1 MNATGGRLKQCSD
14 LRLSTDKPYP
24 LAMDLIASLQCADQ
38 PGIVHAMTSAVLACG
53 GNIIEN
59 QQFTDPTTNT
69 FVMRTRFETSEGQV
83 AAEKSLNEGLAKYQP
98 SLKIRPTSERP
109 RALVMVTKESHC
121 LRDLLYLNELGE
133 LKVEIPLVISNHE
146 ELRQLVESHGVKF
159 MYLPGDKATQE
170 AEITKQ
176 IELLKIDFVVLAR
189 YMQILSAE
197 FCNRMPGK
205 IINIHHS
212 FLPGFK
218 GAKPYH
224 QAHERGV
231 KIIGASAHFVTSD
244 LDEGPII
251 EQDVAH
257 VTHNATPEELIAI
270 GRDIER
276 RVLAKAV
283 KLYAD
288 DKIFIVGKRTV
299 VFS

>member
-1 MNATGGRLKQCSD
+1 
-14 LRLSTDKPYP
+14 
-24 LAMDLIASLQCADQ
+24 MDLIASLQCADQ

-59 QQFTDPTTNT
+59 QQFTDPTTNI
-69 FVMRTRFETSEGQV
+69 FVMRTRFETKQGLEGAGHSLSEGLSKFNP
-83 AAEKSLNEGLAKYQP
+83 ALH
-98 SLKIRPTSERP
+98 IRPTAQKP

-121 LRDLLYLNELGE
+121 LRDLLYLEDLGE
-133 LKVEIPLVISNHE
+133 LNIEIPLVISNQE
-146 ELRQLVESHGVKF
+146 DLRTLVESHGIKF
-159 MYLPGDKATQE
+159 LHLPVNSETKVSQE
-170 AEITKQ
+170 AEILKQ
-176 IELLKIDFVVLAR
+176 INELKIDFVVLAR
-189 YMQILSAE
+189 YMQIMSKE
-197 FCNRMPGK
+197 FCNKLPGK

-257 VTHNATPEELIAI
+257 VTHNASADELIAI

-288 DKIFIVGKRTV
+288 DKVFIVGQRTV
-299 VFS
+299 VFA

>member
-1 MNATGGRLKQCSD
+1 
-14 LRLSTDKPYP
+14 
-24 LAMDLIASLQCADQ
+24 MDLIASLQCADQ

-59 QQFTDPTTNT
+59 QQFTDPSTNT
-69 FVMRTRFETSEGQV
+69 FVMRTRFETSQGLV
-83 AAEKSLNEGLAKYQP
+83 GATKSLSDGLSKFNPA
-98 SLKIRPTSERP
+98 LHIRPTAQKP

-121 LRDLLYLNELGE
+121 LRDLLYLEELGE
-133 LKVEIPLVISNHE
+133 LNIEIPLVISNRE
-146 ELRQLVESHGVKF
+146 DLRTLVESHGIKF
-159 MYLPGDKATQE
+159 LYLSVTPETKVSQE
-170 AEITKQ
+170 AEILNQ
-176 IELLKIDFVVLAR
+176 IENLKIDFVVLAR
-189 YMQILSAE
+189 YMQIMSKE
-197 FCNRMPGK
+197 FCNKLPGK

-257 VTHNATPEELIAI
+257 VTHIATPEELIAI

-283 KLYAD
+283 KFYAD
-288 DKIFIVGKRTV
+288 DKVFIVGKRTV

>member
-1 MNATGGRLKQCSD
+1 
-14 LRLSTDKPYP
+14 
-24 LAMDLIASLQCADQ
+24 MDLIASLQCADQ

-69 FVMRTRFETSEGQV
+69 FVMRTRFETSQGQA
-83 AAEKSLNEGLAKYQP
+83 AAEKSLSEGLAKYSP
-98 SLKIRPTSERP
+98 ALHIRPTSKRP

-146 ELRQLVESHGVKF
+146 DLRQLVESHGVKF
-159 MYLPGDKATQE
+159 MYLPGDKSSQE
-170 AEITKQ
+170 AEIYKQ
-176 IELLKIDFVVLAR
+176 IELLEIDFVVLAR
-189 YMQILSAE
+189 YMQILSAD
-197 FCNRMPGK
+197 FCDRMSGK

-224 QAHERGV
+224 QAHDRGV

-257 VTHNATPEELIAI
+257 VTHIATPEELIAI

-283 KLYAD
+283 KLYSE
-288 DKIFIVGKRTV
+288 DKIFVVGKRTV
-299 VFS
+299 VFA

>member
-1 MNATGGRLKQCSD
+1 
-14 LRLSTDKPYP
+14 
-24 LAMDLIASLQCADQ
+24 MDLIASLQCADQ

-83 AAEKSLNEGLAKYQP
+83 AAEKALNEGLAKYQP

-170 AEITKQ
+170 AEIAKQ

-197 FCNRMPGK
+197 FCDRLPGK

-257 VTHNATPEELIAI
+257 VTHIATPEELIAI

-283 KLYAD
+283 KLYSE
-288 DKIFIVGKRTV
+288 DKIFVVGKRTV
-299 VFS
+299 VFA

>member
-1 MNATGGRLKQCSD
+1 
-14 LRLSTDKPYP
+14 
-24 LAMDLIASLQCADQ
+24 MDLIATLQCSDQ

-59 QQFTDPTTNT
+59 QQFTDEPTNT
-69 FVMRTRFETSEGQV
+69 FVMRTRFESSQGIE
-83 AAEKSLNEGLAKYQP
+83 AARKSLEEGLGKFSP
-98 SLKIRPTSERP
+98 TLHIRPTQSKP
-109 RALVMVTKESHC
+109 RALVLVTKESHC
-121 LRDLLYLNELGE
+121 LRDLLYLLELGE
-133 LKVEIPLVISNHE
+133 LPIEIPVVVSNHE
-146 ELRQLVESHGVKF
+146 DLRALVESHGF
-159 MYLPGDKATQE
+159 TFIHLPVTAATKASQE
-170 AEITKQ
+170 Q
-176 IELLKIDFVVLAR
+176 ELLELIQKHSIDFVVLAR
-189 YMQILSAE
+189 YMQVLSND
-197 FCNRMPGK
+197 FCAALPGR

-224 QAHERGV
+224 QAHAHGV
-231 KIIGASAHFVTSD
+231 KIIGATAHFVTAN

-257 VTHNATPEELIAI
+257 VSHTSTPEDLIAL

-283 KLYAD
+283 KLYAQD
-288 DKIFIVGKRTV
+288 RIFIVGERTV

>member
-1 MNATGGRLKQCSD
+1 
-14 LRLSTDKPYP
+14 
-24 LAMDLIASLQCADQ
+24 MDLIASLQCADQ

-59 QQFTDPTTNT
+59 QQFTDPATNT
-69 FVMRTRFETSEGQV
+69 FVMRTRFETSQGQA
-83 AAEKSLNEGLAKYQP
+83 AAEKSLSEGLAKYDP
-98 SLKIRPTSERP
+98 ALHIRPTSERP

-146 ELRQLVESHGVKF
+146 DLRQLVESHGVKF
-159 MYLPGDKATQE
+159 MYLPGDKDTQE

-257 VTHNATPEELIAI
+257 VTHIATPEELIAI

-283 KLYAD
+283 KLYSE
-288 DKIFIVGKRTV
+288 DKIFVVGKRTV
-299 VFS
+299 VFA

>member
-1 MNATGGRLKQCSD
+1 
-14 LRLSTDKPYP
+14 
-24 LAMDLIASLQCADQ
+24 MDLIASLQCADQ

-69 FVMRTRFETSEGQV
+69 FVMRTRFETSQGQA
-83 AAEKSLNEGLAKYQP
+83 AAEKSLGEGLSKYNP
-98 SLKIRPTSERP
+98 ALHIRPTSQRP

-133 LKVEIPLVISNHE
+133 LKVEIPLVISNHVD
-146 ELRQLVESHGVKF
+146 LRQLVESHGVKF
-159 MYLPGDKATQE
+159 MYLPGDKAAQE
-170 AEITKQ
+170 IEITKQ
-176 IELLKIDFVVLAR
+176 IQELNIDFVVLAR

-197 FCNRMPGK
+197 FCDRMPGK

-257 VTHNATPEELIAI
+257 VTHIATPEELIAI

-283 KLYAD
+283 KLYSE
-288 DKIFIVGKRTV
+288 DKIFVVGKRTV
-299 VFS
+299 VFA

>member
-1 MNATGGRLKQCSD
+1 
-14 LRLSTDKPYP
+14 
-24 LAMDLIASLQCADQ
+24 MDLIATLQCTDQ
-38 PGIVHAMTSAVLACG
+38 PGIVHAMTTAVLNCG

-59 QQFTDPTTNT
+59 QQFTDHTTNT
-69 FVMRTRFETSEGQV
+69 FVMRTRFETSQGIV
-83 AAEKSLNEGLAKYQP
+83 VAEKNLRDGLSKFSPILHIRETAK
-98 SLKIRPTSERP
+98 KP
-109 RALVMVTKESHC
+109 RALVLVTKESHC
-121 LRDLLYLNELGE
+121 LRDLMYLLELGE
-133 LKVEIPLVISNHE
+133 LPIEIPLVISNRE
-146 ELRQLVESHGVKF
+146 DLKQLVKSHNIPF
-159 MYLPGDKATQE
+159 LYLPVDTLNKEAQE
-170 AEITKQ
+170 AAVLAKIAE
-176 IELLKIDFVVLAR
+176 LKIDFVVLAR
-189 YMQILSAE
+189 YMQIFSSQ
-197 FCNRMPGK
+197 FCNSLPGK

-224 QAHERGV
+224 QAHDRGV
-231 KIIGASAHFVTSD
+231 KIIGATAHFVTSD

-257 VTHNATPEELIAI
+257 VTHSSTPDELIAI

-288 DKIFIVGKRTV
+288 DKVFIVGQRTV

>member
-1 MNATGGRLKQCSD
+1 V
-14 LRLSTDKPYP
+14 
-24 LAMDLIASLQCADQ
+24 DLIASLQCADQ
-38 PGIVHAMTSAVLACG
+38 PGIVHAMTSAILACG

-69 FVMRTRFETSEGQV
+69 FVMRTRFETSQGQA
-83 AAEKSLNEGLAKYQP
+83 AAEKSLSEGLAKYNP
-98 SLKIRPTSERP
+98 SLHIRPTSQRP
-109 RALVMVTKESHC
+109 RALVLVTKESHC

-146 ELRQLVESHGVKF
+146 DLRQLVESHGVKF
-159 MYLPGDKATQE
+159 MYLPGDKVAQE

-176 IELLKIDFVVLAR
+176 IDLLKIDFVVLAR

-197 FCNRMPGK
+197 FCDRMPGK

-231 KIIGASAHFVTSD
+231 KIIGASAHFVTRD

-257 VTHNATPEELIAI
+257 VTHIATPEELIAI

-283 KLYAD
+283 KLYSE
-288 DKIFIVGKRTV
+288 DKIFVVGKRTV

>member
-1 MNATGGRLKQCSD
+1 
-14 LRLSTDKPYP
+14 
-24 LAMDLIASLQCADQ
+24 MDLIASLQCADQ

-69 FVMRTRFETSEGQV
+69 FVMRTRFETSQGQA
-83 AAEKSLNEGLAKYQP
+83 AAEKSLGEGLSKYNP
-98 SLKIRPTSERP
+98 ALHIRPTSQRP

-146 ELRQLVESHGVKF
+146 DLRQLVESHGVKF
-159 MYLPGDKATQE
+159 MYLPGDKAAQE
-170 AEITKQ
+170 IEVTRQ
-176 IELLKIDFVVLAR
+176 IQELNIDFVVLAR

-197 FCNRMPGK
+197 FCDRMPGK

-257 VTHNATPEELIAI
+257 VTHIATPEELIAI

-283 KLYAD
+283 KLYSE
-288 DKIFIVGKRTV
+288 DKIFVVGKRTV
-299 VFS
+299 VFA

>member
-1 MNATGGRLKQCSD
+1 
-14 LRLSTDKPYP
+14 
-24 LAMDLIASLQCADQ
+24 MDLIATLQCSDQ

-59 QQFTDPTTNT
+59 QQFTDEPTNT
-69 FVMRTRFETSEGQV
+69 FVMRTRFETTQGIDV
-83 AAEKSLNEGLAKYQP
+83 ARKSLNEGLGKFSP
-98 SLKIRPTSERP
+98 TLHIRPTQSKP
-109 RALVMVTKESHC
+109 RALVLVTKESHC
-121 LRDLLYLNELGE
+121 LRDLLYLLELGE
-133 LKVEIPLVISNHE
+133 LPIEIPVVVSNHE
-146 ELRQLVESHGVKF
+146 DLRSLVESHGF
-159 MYLPGDKATQE
+159 TFIHLPVTAATKAAQE
-170 AEITKQ
+170 Q
-176 IELLKIDFVVLAR
+176 ELLALIQKHSIDFVVLAR
-189 YMQILSAE
+189 YMQVLSND
-197 FCNRMPGK
+197 FCAALPGR

-224 QAHERGV
+224 QAHARGV
-231 KIIGASAHFVTSD
+231 KIIGATAHFVTAH

-257 VTHNATPEELIAI
+257 VSHTSTPDDLIAL

-283 KLYAD
+283 KLYAQD
-288 DKIFIVGKRTV
+288 RIFIVGERTV

>member
-1 MNATGGRLKQCSD
+1 
-14 LRLSTDKPYP
+14 
-24 LAMDLIASLQCADQ
+24 MDLIATLQCEDQ

-59 QQFTDPTTNT
+59 QQFTDEPTNT
-69 FVMRTRFETSEGQV
+69 FVMRTRFETTQGIDV
-83 AAEKSLNEGLAKYQP
+83 ARKSLNEGLGKFSP
-98 SLKIRPTSERP
+98 TLHIRPTQSKP
-109 RALVMVTKESHC
+109 RALVLVTKESHC
-121 LRDLLYLNELGE
+121 LRDLLYLLELGE
-133 LKVEIPLVISNHE
+133 LPIEIPVVVSNHE
-146 ELRQLVESHGVKF
+146 ELRALVESHGF
-159 MYLPGDKATQE
+159 TFIHLPVTAATKAAQE
-170 AEITKQ
+170 KEILAL
-176 IELLKIDFVVLAR
+176 IEEHSIDFVVLAR
-189 YMQILSAE
+189 YMQVLSND
-197 FCNRMPGK
+197 FCAALPGR

-224 QAHERGV
+224 QAHAHGV
-231 KIIGASAHFVTSD
+231 KIIGATAHFVTAH

-257 VTHNATPEELIAI
+257 VSHTSTPDDLIAL

-283 KLYAD
+283 KLYAQD
-288 DKIFIVGKRTV
+288 RIFIVGERTV

>member
-1 MNATGGRLKQCSD
+1 
-14 LRLSTDKPYP
+14 
-24 LAMDLIASLQCADQ
+24 MDLIATLQCADQ
-38 PGIVHAMTSAVLACG
+38 PGIVHAMTSAVLNCG

-59 QQFTDPTTNT
+59 QQFTDHKTNT
-69 FVMRTRFETSEGQV
+69 FVMRTRFETSQGMAV
-83 AAEKSLNEGLAKYQP
+83 AKTSLNSELGKFSPALHIRETAEK
-98 SLKIRPTSERP
+98 P
-109 RALVMVTKESHC
+109 RALILVTKESHC
-121 LRDLLYLNELGE
+121 LRDLMYLLELDE
-133 LKVEIPLVISNHE
+133 LPIEIPLVVSNRE
-146 ELRQLVESHGVKF
+146 DLKQLVESHGIPF
-159 MYLPGDKATQE
+159 MYLPMDAGNKAAQE
-170 AEITKQ
+170 KTLLAKVK
-176 IELLKIDFVVLAR
+176 ELEIDFVVLAR

-197 FCNRMPGK
+197 FCNAMPGK

-231 KIIGASAHFVTSD
+231 KIIGATAHFVTAD

-257 VTHNATPEELIAI
+257 VTHSSTPDELIAL

-283 KLYAD
+283 KLYAED
-288 DKIFIVGKRTV
+288 RIFIVGQRTII
-299 VFS
+299 FS

>member
-1 MNATGGRLKQCSD
+1 
-14 LRLSTDKPYP
+14 
-24 LAMDLIASLQCADQ
+24 MDLIATLQCADQ

-59 QQFTDPTTNT
+59 QQFTDEPTNT
-69 FVMRTRFETSEGQV
+69 FVMRTRFETTQGIDV
-83 AAEKSLNEGLAKYQP
+83 ARKSLNDGLGKFSP
-98 SLKIRPTSERP
+98 TLHIRPTQSKP
-109 RALVMVTKESHC
+109 RALVLVTKESHC
-121 LRDLLYLNELGE
+121 LRDLLYLLELGE
-133 LKVEIPLVISNHE
+133 LPIEIPVVVSNHE
-146 ELRQLVESHGVKF
+146 DLRSLVESHGF
-159 MYLPGDKATQE
+159 TFIHLPVTTETKGAQE
-170 AEITKQ
+170 KEILALIQ
-176 IELLKIDFVVLAR
+176 EHSIDFVVLAR
-189 YMQILSAE
+189 YMQVLSND
-197 FCNRMPGK
+197 FCAALPGR

-224 QAHERGV
+224 QAHAHGV
-231 KIIGASAHFVTSD
+231 KIIGATAHFVTAN

-257 VTHNATPEELIAI
+257 VSHTSTPDDLIAL

-283 KLYAD
+283 KLYAQD
-288 DKIFIVGKRTV
+288 RIFIVGERTV

>member
-1 MNATGGRLKQCSD
+1 
-14 LRLSTDKPYP
+14 
-24 LAMDLIASLQCADQ
+24 MDLIASLQCADQ

-69 FVMRTRFETSEGQV
+69 FVMRTRFETSQGQA
-83 AAEKSLNEGLAKYQP
+83 AAEKSLNEGLAKYNP
-98 SLKIRPTSERP
+98 TLHIRPTSQRP

-189 YMQILSAE
+189 YMQILSAD
-197 FCNRMPGK
+197 FCNKLPGK

-257 VTHNATPEELIAI
+257 VTHIATPEELIAI

-283 KLYAD
+283 KLYSE
-288 DKIFIVGKRTV
+288 DKIFVVGKRTV

>member
-1 MNATGGRLKQCSD
+1 
-14 LRLSTDKPYP
+14 
-24 LAMDLIASLQCADQ
+24 MDLIASLQCEDQ
-38 PGIVHAMTSAVLACG
+38 PGIVHAMTTAVLNCG

-59 QQFTDPTTNT
+59 QQFTDPTTNQ
-69 FVMRTRFETSEGQV
+69 FVMRTRFETSQGIEGAQ
-83 AAEKSLNEGLAKYQP
+83 KSLNDGLSKFSP
-98 SLKIRPTSERP
+98 SLHMRPTAQKP
-109 RALVMVTKESHC
+109 RALVMVTTESHC
-121 LRDLLYLNELGE
+121 LRDLLYLEELGE
-133 LKVEIPLVISNHE
+133 LNVEILLVISNRE
-146 ELRQLVESHGVKF
+146 ELRSLVESHGVKF
-159 MYLPGDKATQE
+159 LFLPVTADTKAAQE
-170 AEITKQ
+170 EEILKQ
-176 IELLKIDFVVLAR
+176 IEALKIDFVVLAR
-189 YMQILSAE
+189 YMQILSAN
-197 FCNRMPGK
+197 FCATMPGK

>member
-1 MNATGGRLKQCSD
+1 
-14 LRLSTDKPYP
+14 
-24 LAMDLIASLQCADQ
+24 MDLIASLQCADQ

-69 FVMRTRFETSEGQV
+69 FVMRTRFETSQGQV

-197 FCNRMPGK
+197 FCDRLPGK

-257 VTHNATPEELIAI
+257 VTHIATPEELIAI

-283 KLYAD
+283 KLYSE
-288 DKIFIVGKRTV
+288 DKIFVVGKRTV
-299 VFS
+299 VFA

>member
-1 MNATGGRLKQCSD
+1 
-14 LRLSTDKPYP
+14 
-24 LAMDLIASLQCADQ
+24 MDLIASLQCADQ
-38 PGIVHAMTSAVLACG
+38 PGIVHAMTSAVLNCG

-59 QQFTDPTTNT
+59 QQFTDTTTNT
-69 FVMRTRFETSEGQV
+69 FVMRTRFETSQGL
-83 AAEKSLNEGLAKYQP
+83 AAAQSSLNDGLGKFSPA
-98 SLKIRPTSERP
+98 LHIRPTAQKP
-109 RALVMVTKESHC
+109 RALVLVTKESHC
-121 LRDLLYLNELGE
+121 LRDLMYLLELGE
-133 LKVEIPLVISNHE
+133 LPIEIPLVISNRE
-146 ELRQLVESHGVKF
+146 DLKSLVESHNIPF
-159 MYLPGDKATQE
+159 LHLPVTAANKAEQE
-170 AEITKQ
+170 KVMLAKIAE
-176 IELLKIDFVVLAR
+176 LKIDFVVLAR
-189 YMQILSAE
+189 YMQILSAD
-197 FCNRMPGK
+197 FCNTMPGK

-257 VTHNATPEELIAI
+257 VTHNASAEELIAI

>member
-1 MNATGGRLKQCSD
+1 
-14 LRLSTDKPYP
+14 
-24 LAMDLIASLQCADQ
+24 MDLIASLQCADQ

-69 FVMRTRFETSEGQV
+69 FVMRTRFETSQGQ
-83 AAEKSLNEGLAKYQP
+83 AAAGKSLNEGLAKYHP
-98 SLKIRPTSERP
+98 ALHIRPTSERP

-146 ELRQLVESHGVKF
+146 DLRQLVESHGVKF
-159 MYLPGDKATQE
+159 MYLPGDKVAQE

-197 FCNRMPGK
+197 FCDRMPGK

-257 VTHNATPEELIAI
+257 VTHIATPEELIAI

-283 KLYAD
+283 KLYSE
-288 DKIFIVGKRTV
+288 DKIFVVGKRTV

>member
-1 MNATGGRLKQCSD
+1 
-14 LRLSTDKPYP
+14 
-24 LAMDLIASLQCADQ
+24 MDLIASLQCADQ

-59 QQFTDPTTNT
+59 QQFTDPSTNT
-69 FVMRTRFETSEGQV
+69 FVMRTRFETAQGLNGAQT
-83 AAEKSLNEGLAKYQP
+83 SLNEGLSKFNP
-98 SLKIRPTSERP
+98 SLHIRPTAKKP

-121 LRDLLYLNELGE
+121 LRDLLYLEDLGE
-133 LKVEIPLVISNHE
+133 LNIEIPVVISNRE
-146 ELRQLVESHGVKF
+146 DLRALVESHGIKF
-159 MYLPGDKATQE
+159 LCLPVTPETKVAQE
-170 AEITKQ
+170 AEILKQ
-176 IELLKIDFVVLAR
+176 INDLEIDFVVLAR
-189 YMQILSAE
+189 YMQIMSKE
-197 FCNRMPGK
+197 FCDKLPGK

-257 VTHNATPEELIAI
+257 VTHIATPEELIAI

-288 DKIFIVGKRTV
+288 DKVFIVGKRTV

>member
-1 MNATGGRLKQCSD
+1 
-14 LRLSTDKPYP
+14 
-24 LAMDLIASLQCADQ
+24 
-38 PGIVHAMTSAVLACG
+38 MTSAVLACG

-59 QQFTDPTTNT
+59 QQFTDPATNT
-69 FVMRTRFETSEGQV
+69 FVMRTRFETSQGQA
-83 AAEKSLNEGLAKYQP
+83 AAEKSLSEGLAKYDP
-98 SLKIRPTSERP
+98 ALHIRPTSERP

-146 ELRQLVESHGVKF
+146 DLRQLVESHGVKF
-159 MYLPGDKATQE
+159 MYLPGDKSAQE

-176 IELLKIDFVVLAR
+176 IDLLKIDFVVLAR

-197 FCNRMPGK
+197 FCDRMPGK

-257 VTHNATPEELIAI
+257 VTHIATPEELIAI

-283 KLYAD
+283 KLYSE
-288 DKIFIVGKRTV
+288 DKIFVVGKRTV
-299 VFS
+299 VFA

>member
-1 MNATGGRLKQCSD
+1 
-14 LRLSTDKPYP
+14 
-24 LAMDLIASLQCADQ
+24 MDLIASLQCADQ

-59 QQFTDPTTNT
+59 QQFTDPSTNT
-69 FVMRTRFETSEGQV
+69 FVMRTRFETSQGLDG
-83 AAEKSLNEGLAKYQP
+83 AEKSLNEGLAKFNP
-98 SLKIRPTSERP
+98 SLHIRPTAQKP

-121 LRDLLYLNELGE
+121 LRDLLYLEELGE
-133 LKVEIPLVISNHE
+133 LNIEIPLVISNRE
-146 ELRQLVESHGVKF
+146 DLRTLVESHGIKF
-159 MYLPGDKATQE
+159 LYLPVSAETKVSQE
-170 AEITKQ
+170 AEILKQ
-176 IELLKIDFVVLAR
+176 ISDLKIDFVVLAR
-189 YMQILSAE
+189 YMQIMSKE
-197 FCNRMPGK
+197 FCNKLPGK

-257 VTHNATPEELIAI
+257 VTHVATPEELIAI

-283 KLYAD
+283 KFYAD
-288 DKIFIVGKRTV
+288 DKVFIVGKRTV

>member
-1 MNATGGRLKQCSD
+1 
-14 LRLSTDKPYP
+14 
-24 LAMDLIASLQCADQ
+24 MDLIATLQCEDQ

-59 QQFTDPTTNT
+59 QQFTDEPTNT
-69 FVMRTRFETSEGQV
+69 FVMRTRFETSQGID
-83 AAEKSLNEGLAKYQP
+83 AAQKSLSEGLGKFSP
-98 SLKIRPTSERP
+98 TLRIRPTVRKP
-109 RALVMVTKESHC
+109 RALVLVTKESHC
-121 LRDLLYLNELGE
+121 LRDLLYLLELGE
-133 LKVEIPLVISNHE
+133 LPIEIPVVVSNHE
-146 ELRQLVESHGVKF
+146 DLKGLVESHGF
-159 MYLPGDKATQE
+159 RFAHLPVSANTKAAQE
-170 AEITKQ
+170 AE
-176 IELLKIDFVVLAR
+176 LLALVEKEAIDFVVLAR
-189 YMQILSAE
+189 YMQVLSNE
-197 FCNRMPGK
+197 FCAALPGR

-224 QAHERGV
+224 QAHARGV
-231 KIIGASAHFVTSD
+231 KIIGATAHFVTAD

-257 VTHNATPEELIAI
+257 VSHTSTPEDLIAL

-283 KLYAD
+283 RLYAQD
-288 DKIFIVGKRTV
+288 RIFIVGDRTV

>member
-1 MNATGGRLKQCSD
+1 
-14 LRLSTDKPYP
+14 
-24 LAMDLIASLQCADQ
+24 MDLIASLQCADQ

-69 FVMRTRFETSEGQV
+69 FVMRTRFETSQGQV
-83 AAEKSLNEGLAKYQP
+83 AAEKSLGEGLSKYKP
-98 SLKIRPTSERP
+98 SLHIRPTSQRP

-146 ELRQLVESHGVKF
+146 DLRQLVESHGVKF
-159 MYLPGDKATQE
+159 MYLPGDKAAQE

-176 IELLKIDFVVLAR
+176 IQELKIDFVVLAR

-197 FCNRMPGK
+197 FCDRMPGK

-257 VTHNATPEELIAI
+257 VTHIATPEELIAI

-283 KLYAD
+283 KLYSE
-288 DKIFIVGKRTV
+288 DKIFVVGKRTV
-299 VFS
+299 VFA